1 MLGPAAANSNVV
13 KPFSEAKQPRKAY
26 SPMLSESSP
35 GDGGVL
41 LGVGWLVDWL
51 VMVWLTVEDGCVD
64 WGCVGEVCPD
74 EEEVSPDETD
84 EADTDEDWDD
94 KVCVDVAC
102 DDNVCAD
109 DDPEVRDR
117 VVEPCPDVVSEGE
130 DVGG

>member
-35 GDGGVL
+35 GGGGVL

-51 VMVWLTVEDGCVD
+51 VMVWLPVEELAGCID
-64 WGCVGEVCPD
+64 WDCVGKVCAD
-74 EEEVSPDETD
+74 EDDVSPDETED
-84 EADTDEDWDD
+84 ADEDWDD
-94 KVCVDVAC
+94 KVC
-102 DDNVCAD
+102 AD
-109 DDPEVRDR
+109 DEPEVRDR